1 MVRLIRAPPNPPAGT
16 LTTGGSEGDI
26 AAAEP
31 ADRRPTPAAMLVQM
45 KRRLMTALA
54 LSFCSVLCACT
65 GSGHYERRPGEV
77 VIDVHVD
84 GEPVSDVELLEDP
97 GAEPTGSDAN

>member
-1 MVRLIRAPPNPPAGT
+1 M
-16 LTTGGSEGDI
+16 TGGNEGDF

-31 ADRRPTPAAMLVQM
+31 ADRRPTPVAMLVQM
-45 KRRLMTALA
+45 KRRSMTALV
-54 LSFCSVLCACT
+54 LSFCSVLCACA

-84 GEPVSDVELLEDP
+84 GEPVSDVELPEDP
-97 GAEPTGSDAN
+97 VADPTGSDAN